1 MFSNPPSITSDGGG
15 ATATIAI
22 AENTNVVTTVTATDP
37 DFGAVLV
44 FTITG
49 GADQAK
55 FRVQA
60 SSGLLAFIA
69 GPDFEAPTD
78 SDADNSYVVQVSVT
92 DGVFNDAQ
100 TITVN
105 VTDAIGLSRGPSQA
119 FGPIMT
125 ASMRGSTC
133 RAIPTWRWPASIP
146 RTTTTLRTARR
157 AQSERLV
164 RHRRLSRALHR
175 RSGRG
180 RRSAAALLAVRLAR
194 GPRPVGALRHARL
207 SRRQSRRRGG
217 ARQPARSLPAVWNPR
232 RPHGRSMTDCST
244 ETTRRRPREAAA
256 GFANHARREDGPTP
270 ESRTG

>member
-1 MFSNPPSITSDGGG
+1 MGDDTVIDFGAGDTLTLRHVFRSNLTAADFMFSNPPSITSDGGG

-119 FGPIMT
+119 FGPIND
-125 ASMRGSTC
+125 GFD
-133 RAIPTWRWPASIP
+133 
-146 RTTTTLRTARR
+146 
-157 AQSERLV
+157 AQFYLF
-164 RHRRLSRALHR
+164 H
-175 RSGRG
+175 
-180 RRSAAALLAVRLAR
+180 
-194 GPRPVGALRHARL
+194 
-207 SRRQSRRRGG
+207 
-217 ARQPARSLPAVWNPR
+217 NP
-232 RPHGRSMTDCST
+232 DV
-244 ETTRRRPREAAA
+244 AAA
-256 GFANHARREDGPTP
+256 GVDPLLHYDVAGRFEGRNPNAWFDTAGYLSHYTDVAAAGVNPRQHYEQIGWTEGRDPSATFDTLGYLAANPDVAAAQINPLDHFLNNGIYEGRTAINDGLFH
-270 ESRTG
+270 